1 MKHDYSIWKQVNY
14 YKKGVIDTSIEPV
27 PTHSLFSIN
36 PNDERHFEIKDDAVN
51 FNLLMH
57 NLETGNI
64 TKLDKTIICIIA
76 LSEYTTTKQISELL
90 TLMGIR
96 FSENMLNSS
105 IKRLHKNTLICIS
118 KISEANIKIL
128 SLDKNGSEI
137 AKRLNVPHNWS
148 AFQRVDEA
156 WKVKTIL
163 CCNQLK
169 NAYLKSQLPLEWFRV
184 REKLTANDVTI
195 RPSFATKISDTV
207 FLFDVVRRKEDW
219 QNAMIEK
226 IYRYDEII
234 SNIDNNS
241 WDINDNLYLVIN
253 GEDFQHNVEIL
264 KILQQL
270 DISIMSKILFTEDL
284 LQFGTKFKNSLYTI
298 NQDKV
303 PEYLQFNL

>member
-14 YKKGVIDTSIEPV
+14 YKKGVIDTSIETV

-76 LSEYTTTKQISELL
+76 ISEYATTKQISELL
-90 TLMGIR
+90 ILMGIR

-118 KISEANIKIL
+118 KISEANIKII

-184 REKLTANDVTI
+184 REKLTANDITI